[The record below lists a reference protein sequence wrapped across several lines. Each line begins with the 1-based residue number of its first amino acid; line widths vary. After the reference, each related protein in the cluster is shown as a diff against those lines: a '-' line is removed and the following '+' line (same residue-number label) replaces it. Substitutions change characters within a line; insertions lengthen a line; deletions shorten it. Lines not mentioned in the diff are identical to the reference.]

1 MIEVMISTQ
10 FDINDFE
17 KPIKYFMEDIYY
29 PLLSGKG
36 LQSIIWYKKNK
47 LDLNDNILGLF
58 NTQVEDYFYQLSSQ
72 TYLVADPDTGPGK
85 GFYFFQMFKMDKQVD
100 LYSRSVYTIMGV
112 LRDVGGFYNSLFF
125 AGLMLYS
132 RFQGTIIFSK
142 LVSKLYQIEQ
152 VDQNQED
159 A

>member
-36 LQSIIWYKKNK
+36 LQSIIWYKRNQ
-47 LDLNDNILGLF
+47 LELNDNIFGLY
-58 NTQVEDYFYQLSSQ
+58 NTEAVDYFYQLSSQ

-100 LYSRSVYTIMGV
+100 IYSRDVYTVMGV

-125 AGLMLYS
+125 AGLLIYS
-132 RFQGTIIFSK
+132 RF
-142 LVSKLYQIEQ
+142 
-152 VDQNQED
+152 
-159 A
+159 

>member
-36 LQSIIWYKKNK
+36 LQSIIWYKRNQ
-47 LDLNDNILGLF
+47 LELNDNIFGLY
-58 NTQVEDYFYQLSSQ
+58 NTETVDYFYQLSSQ

-85 GFYFFQMFKMDKQVD
+85 GFYFF
-100 LYSRSVYTIMGV
+100 
-112 LRDVGGFYNSLFF
+112 
-125 AGLMLYS
+125 
-132 RFQGTIIFSK
+132 
-142 LVSKLYQIEQ
+142 
-152 VDQNQED
+152 
-159 A
+159 